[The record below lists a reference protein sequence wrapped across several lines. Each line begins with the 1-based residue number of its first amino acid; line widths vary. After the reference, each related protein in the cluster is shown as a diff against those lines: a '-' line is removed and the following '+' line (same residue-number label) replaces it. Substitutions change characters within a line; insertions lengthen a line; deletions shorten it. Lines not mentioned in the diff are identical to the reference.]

1 MLTKMSFERRKRKST
16 ESGNENQHLHDNGDF
31 QMKRKVICI
40 DDEDDDS
47 ENNDDDIE
55 LLDSG
60 LSILPNSVISLSDV
74 NESAIKE
81 MYSTKKS
88 SKDRLTCEDKSKSIS
103 EDDEQNENVTSQDI
117 IDDEI
122 ICLDDG
128 EDDDQKSSCEET
140 NGGGFIVNGQIQ
152 YDDETMNADLDMQY
166 VQDIDDIDYE
176 APTTSEDDG
185 IQFVNIFQDHCLV
198 PRVFS
203 GHIKE
208 FITERPNRLG
218 MILSK
223 ECGM

>member
-1 MLTKMSFERRKRKST
+1 MSFESTKRKST
-16 ESGNENQHLHDNGDF
+16 ESANENQHLHDMGDF
-31 QMKRKVICI
+31 QKKRKVICI

-47 ENNDDDIE
+47 EHNDDDIE

-60 LSILPNSVISLSDV
+60 LSILPNSVISLSEV
-74 NESAIKE
+74 NENLLDDIKE
-81 MYSTKKS
+81 IHSTKNS
-88 SKDRLTCEDKSKSIS
+88 SNDRLTCKDTSKSIS
-103 EDDEQNENVTSQDI
+103 EDDIKNENITSQD

-122 ICLDDG
+122 ICLDD
-128 EDDDQKSSCEET
+128 DDQKSSCGDT

-166 VQDIDDIDYE
+166 VDDIDDIDYE

-185 IQFVNIFQDHCLV
+185 IQFVNIYQDHCLV